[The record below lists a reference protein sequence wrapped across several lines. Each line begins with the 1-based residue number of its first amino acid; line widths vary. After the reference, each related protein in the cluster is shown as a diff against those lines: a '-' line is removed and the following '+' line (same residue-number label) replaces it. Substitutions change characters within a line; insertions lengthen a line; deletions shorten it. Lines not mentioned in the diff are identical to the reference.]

1 MIVFLKP
8 GYKDGMRIELFSLA
22 ITDFFV
28 SILVLAFTVLYLASI
43 FCVRSP
49 VDLWALAYV
58 PFVWAV
64 NALYLISCWIT
75 AMVSLERCFSVVFPF
90 AVRHIFTARRSLILI
105 VIIYAF
111 HIALFLPA
119 FIIDKM
125 EWVALDEDNSGN
137 FSSLSES
144 PQWIYTVVFSEAAVE
159 LDVVLDI
166 TAGLFLFIS
175 SQLVLF
181 VCSLCMTVSLKL
193 SSAVRTANA
202 HSEDKVKVNS
212 SHLTNQERRLIW
224 VVLFLSVLHTVCNVP
239 RLSLII
245 FYHAY
250 PWLNL
255 DSQQNAVAIVWTIMT
270 IFSSMTCSSSIW
282 GYYTLNSKYRNIF
295 IRTFKINN
303 QKQ

>member
-1 MIVFLKP
+1 MNLSYIAFVGPGELFFIDGIAKEITDVVIVVSLGFISVLGLITNIINMIVLLKP
-8 GYKDGMRIELFSLA
+8 SYKDGMRIELFSLA

-28 SILVLAFTVLYLASI
+28 SILVFAFTVLYLASI

-75 AMVSLERCFSVVFPF
+75 AMISLERCFSVVFPF
-90 AVRHIFTARRSLILI
+90 AVRQIFTARRSIILI

-125 EWVALDEDNSGN
+125 EWVPLDEDNIGN

-144 PQWIYTVVFSEAAVE
+144 PKWIYTVVFSEAAVE

-166 TAGLFLFIS
+166 TAGLFLFIY
-175 SQLVLF
+175 LY
-181 VCSLCMTVSLKL
+181 M
-193 SSAVRTANA
+193 AA
-202 HSEDKVKVNS
+202 
-212 SHLTNQERRLIW
+212 
-224 VVLFLSVLHTVCNVP
+224 
-239 RLSLII
+239 
-245 FYHAY
+245 
-250 PWLNL
+250 
-255 DSQQNAVAIVWTIMT
+255 
-270 IFSSMTCSSSIW
+270 
-282 GYYTLNSKYRNIF
+282 
-295 IRTFKINN
+295 
-303 QKQ
+303 QKG